1 MEAVMANW
9 YTADLHFGHERIIAF
24 CNRPHG
30 SLAEM
35 NAALIANFQACVG
48 QEDDL
53 WILGDFAFGRADDY
67 ARFESWFHSL
77 PGRKHLIIGN
87 HDDEAVV
94 SLPWVSVEYMAEIRD
109 GGQALVLC
117 HYPML
122 TWNGA
127 RGGALQLFGHVHDQ
141 WPGSRNSINV
151 GVDQWDF
158 RPVQLADIR
167 RRAARL
173 EVNKHWSDVER
184 GSALD

>member
-1 MEAVMANW
+1 MANW

-48 QEDDL
+48 QEDD
-53 WILGDFAFGRADDY
+53 
-67 ARFESWFHSL
+67 
-77 PGRKHLIIGN
+77 
-87 HDDEAVV
+87 
-94 SLPWVSVEYMAEIRD
+94 
-109 GGQALVLC
+109 
-117 HYPML
+117 
-122 TWNGA
+122 
-127 RGGALQLFGHVHDQ
+127 Q

-173 EVNKHWSDVER
+173 DLNKHWSDVES
-184 GSALD
+184 GSVLD